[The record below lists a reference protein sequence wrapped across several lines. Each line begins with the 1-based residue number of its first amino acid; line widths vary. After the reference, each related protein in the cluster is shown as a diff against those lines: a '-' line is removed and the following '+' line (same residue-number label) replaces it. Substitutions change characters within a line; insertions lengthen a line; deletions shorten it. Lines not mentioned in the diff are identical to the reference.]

1 MGKGLVEMN
10 NIQNLRKKAGIS
22 RTQLHKVTN
31 IPLRT
36 LEDWESQKNT
46 PNQYHRI
53 KAIADVFGCT
63 EYEVMQFCT
72 KARYGKIEYGILT
85 MIDIEGN
92 AVYIQFI
99 DEDGTCRIE
108 SEVESGAAFDL
119 YQRHKK
125 EEIWDITDD
134 PLFR

>member
-46 PNQYHRI
+46 PNHYHRI
-53 KAIADVFGCT
+53 KALADVFGCT

-72 KARYGKIEYGILT
+72 PARYDTIDGILT
-85 MIDIEGN
+85 MVDIEGN
-92 AVYIQFI
+92 SVCMHLI
-99 DEDGTCRIE
+99 DEDGICQIE
-108 SEVESGAAFDL
+108 LEVESGAAFDL